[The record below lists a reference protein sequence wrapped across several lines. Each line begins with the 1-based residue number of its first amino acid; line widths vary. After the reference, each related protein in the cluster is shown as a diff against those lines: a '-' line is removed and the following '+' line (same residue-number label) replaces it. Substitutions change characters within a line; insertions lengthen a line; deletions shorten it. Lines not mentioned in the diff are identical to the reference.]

1 MRLEG
6 YSKYEIDI
14 EQGTVFSYKTN
25 RYIGSVD
32 KNKGYIHID
41 LIDDN
46 GVTHKWLLH
55 RLIWTVANGE
65 IPDGMTVNHINED
78 KTVNGISNLN
88 LMTVAEQNVWGTRL
102 DRFTTTMSKPIG
114 AYSND
119 ELVMTFTSTQDAQ
132 RNGFS
137 SASISSCCNGKSKT
151 HKGYVWK
158 YLDN

>member
-1 MRLEG
+1 MKLDG
-6 YSKYEIDI
+6 YSNYEVDV
-14 EQGTVFSYKTN
+14 EQGTVWSYKSN

-46 GVTHKWLLH
+46 GDKHKWLMH
-55 RLIWTVANGE
+55 RFIWTCVYGE
-65 IPDGMTVNHINED
+65 IPEGMTVNHINED
-78 KTVNGISNLN
+78 KSVNGISNLN

-102 DRFTTTMSKPIG
+102 GRYTTSMSKPVG
-114 AYSND
+114 AYLND
-119 ELVMTFTSTQDAQ
+119 ELVMTFTSTQEAQ

-137 SASISSCCNGKSKT
+137 SGSISSCCNGKCKE

-158 YLDN
+158 YL